1 MTPAASPLIRMM
13 EFTNLPTLP
22 HILLQVLDMCNRD
35 DASLTSIAELI
46 GKDAA
51 LSSKVIGASN
61 APQFIRHSQFVSIE
75 QNLALLG
82 LDMVK
87 TITISSSFYQVFNN
101 LSTNPGFD
109 FKSFWGRS
117 LTSAVLARL
126 IAREMSYPHLEE
138 AYFTGLML
146 DIGQLVLWSNFPKQ
160 YALLLADLANPVDD
174 IQLMALESEKLGNNH
189 CDIGAWLVGT
199 WNLNSFIT
207 DAVLYH
213 HLPHDKMVGTHP
225 LIRIA
230 HAANELA
237 MSDCD
242 NAERLTDVES
252 LLDIPAATLRKI
264 FEDAGLLVNNVA
276 QSLGIEIDTSAIGAH
291 PRLEKTGH
299 DTMRQQKIQL
309 AVELRDN
316 VLVGRNPLGT
326 GAPVSLDDTLASIQR
341 ATHILFGFQNVAFFL
356 PDQQGQALKG
366 KCLSSESMLINE
378 INIPLNQS
386 NTLITDAYLSKTPST
401 SFTLT
406 NDSAVSVTDGQII
419 RLMDREG
426 IYCQPLYTRNTVI
439 GIMVFGIYQTQ
450 LAHIKKQNK
459 LLSMFAQQ
467 SAQAISLL
475 NAFEEQENRIK
486 SEMAAA
492 ARNQARQ
499 VVHEA
504 NNPLGIIKN
513 YIHLMEIKLSGDDGT
528 RTDLKIIQEE
538 IDRVSRILRAMTAAQ
553 ASEPGQP
560 RTLDVNDVIRDV
572 YRISFESLFS
582 QHGIKI
588 ETRFDPKLPT
598 TALNRDQLIQILVNL
613 IKNAGEAMS
622 DGGILQISTRAGI
635 LRNGKEYIEITLKD
649 NGPGIPPQVMEHLFK
664 PVSSSKG
671 KGHAGL
677 GLSIV
682 KDIVDTMNGWI
693 FCQSDEA
700 SGTTFQVLLPL
711 KKIAEKSET

>member
-1 MTPAASPLIRMM
+1 MMPAASPLSRMM

-117 LTSAVLARL
+117 LTSAVLSRL
-126 IAREMSYPHLEE
+126 IAREMDYPHLEE

-160 YALLLADLANPVDD
+160 YALLLADPVDD
-174 IQLMALESEKLGNNH
+174 IQLMSLESEKLGNNH

-213 HLPHDKMVGTHP
+213 HLPHDKMLGTHP

-230 HAANELA
+230 HAANDLA
-237 MSDCD
+237 TTGCD
-242 NAERLTDVES
+242 NADRLAAVES

-264 FEDAGLLVNNVA
+264 FEDAGSLVNNMA
-276 QSLGIEIDTSAIGAH
+276 QSLGIEIDTSAVGTC

-299 DTMRQQKIQL
+299 DSMRQQKIQL

-316 VLVGRNPLGT
+316 VLIGRNPLGT

-356 PDQQGQALKG
+356 PDQQRRILKG
-366 KCLSSESMLINE
+366 KCLSNESMLINE
-378 INIPLNQS
+378 ISIPLDQG

-475 NAFEEQENRIK
+475 NAFEEQEKRIK
-486 SEMAAA
+486 SEMATA

-499 VVHEA
+499 VAHEA

-513 YIHLMEIKLSGDDGT
+513 YIHLMEVKLSGDDGT
-528 RTDLKIIQEE
+528 RADLKIIQEE

-553 ASEPGQP
+553 TNEPAQP
-560 RTLDVNDVIRDV
+560 QTLNVNDVIRDV

-582 QHGIKI
+582 QHSIKI
-588 ETRFDPKLPT
+588 ETRFDQKLPT

-613 IKNAGEAMS
+613 MKNAGEAMP
-622 DGGILQISTRAGI
+622 DGGALQISTRAGI

-664 PVSSSKG
+664 PVSSTKG
-671 KGHAGL
+671 EGHAGL

-682 KDIVDTMNGWI
+682 KDIVDNMNGWI

-700 SGTTFQVLLPL
+700 SGTAFQVLLPL
-711 KKIAEKSET
+711 KKITEKSET

>member
-1 MTPAASPLIRMM
+1 M

-101 LSTNPGFD
+101 LSANPGFD

-126 IAREMSYPHLEE
+126 IAREMDYPHLEE

-160 YALLLADLANPVDD
+160 YALLLADPVDD
-174 IQLMALESEKLGNNH
+174 IRLMSLESEKLGNNH

-230 HAANELA
+230 HAANDLA
-237 MSDCD
+237 TTGCD
-242 NAERLTDVES
+242 NTDRLATVES

-264 FEDAGLLVNNVA
+264 FEDAGSLVNNMA
-276 QSLGIEIDTSAIGAH
+276 QSLGIEIDTSAVGAC

-299 DTMRQQKIQL
+299 DSMRQQKIQL

-316 VLVGRNPLGT
+316 VLIGRNPLGT

-341 ATHILFGFQNVAFFL
+341 AIHILFGFQNVAFFL
-356 PDQQGQALKG
+356 PDQQRRVLKG
-366 KCLSSESMLINE
+366 KCLSNESMLINE
-378 INIPLNQS
+378 ISIPLDQG

-475 NAFEEQENRIK
+475 NAFEEQEKRIK
-486 SEMAAA
+486 SEMATA

-499 VVHEA
+499 VAHEA

-513 YIHLMEIKLSGDDGT
+513 YIHLMEVKLSGDDGT
-528 RTDLKIIQEE
+528 RADLKIIQEE

-553 ASEPGQP
+553 TSEPDQP
-560 RTLDVNDVIRDV
+560 RTLNVNDVIRDV

-582 QHGIKI
+582 LHGIKI

-613 IKNAGEAMS
+613 MKNAGEAMP
-622 DGGILQISTRAGI
+622 DGGTLQISTRAGI

-649 NGPGIPPQVMEHLFK
+649 NGPGIPSQVMEHLFK
-664 PVSSSKG
+664 PVSSTKG
-671 KGHAGL
+671 EGHAGL

-682 KDIVDTMNGWI
+682 KDIVDNMNGWI

-700 SGTTFQVLLPL
+700 SGTAFQVLLPL
-711 KKIAEKSET
+711 QKIADKSET